1 MFVTVGCNESFEVV
15 TDATIICCSNIKP
28 TRPFSTNF
36 FLTLNNITIKHH
48 TLEKGAAI
56 VEDLQQCGNYL
67 LCKNLKVI
75 TDQKS
80 IRYMYDNNQ
89 KSKIKNHKIR

>member
-1 MFVTVGCNESFEVV
+1 MLPIFVAV
-15 TDATIICCSNIKP
+15 TLNQHGRSVPI
-28 TRPFSTNF
+28 FSW
-36 FLTLNNITIKHH
+36 TLNNITIKHH

-89 KSKIKNHKIR
+89 K